1 MPTIGIDLGGTKVL
15 AAVVEDG
22 TVGAT
27 RKRST
32 PSEGPEAV
40 ATVIAELV
48 SELGGADRLGVGA
61 PGQVRPDG
69 VMTGAPN
76 LAGFGHRDVP
86 LARLVADA
94 TGIDA
99 VRVDND
105 VNVGALGEQ
114 AAGAARGMRDVLCVF
129 MGTGVGGGLVL
140 DGRLRQGPHGVAGEI
155 GHASFRPGGRR
166 CGCGGEGH
174 VEAYAGRVAMEAEAR
189 RRHASGEPNALV
201 KLAGDRTMKSKVWA
215 AALADGDPVAVSLLA
230 EAVEAVATGIASAVM
245 VLDLERI
252 VLGGGLVE
260 KLGDP
265 FVARIGEAVQARL
278 FPGSPTTVVP
288 AALGDHAG
296 VIGAARLAESG

>member
-1 MPTIGIDLGGTKVL
+1 MTTIGIDLGGTKVL

-27 RKRST
+27 RKRPT

-40 ATVIAELV
+40 AAAIADLV
-48 SELGGADRLGVGA
+48 AELGGADRLGVGA

-86 LARLVADA
+86 LARLIADA

-114 AAGAARGMRDVLCVF
+114 AAGAAKGRRDVLCVF

-140 DGRLRQGPHGVAGEI
+140 DGHLRQGPHGVAGEI

-189 RRHASGEPNALV
+189 RRHAAGEATALV
-201 KLAGDRTMKSKVWA
+201 ELAGDRAMKSKTWA
-215 AALADGDPVAVSLLA
+215 TARAGGDPVAVSLLD

-245 VLDLERI
+245 VLDLELI

-265 FVARIGEAVQARL
+265 FVASVDEAVRARL
-278 FPGSPTTVVP
+278 FPGSATTVVI

-296 VIGAARLAESG
+296 VIGAARLAESD